1 MPYEC
6 QRRKKTLHFKLSSC
20 IFLSLT
26 ALAIRCYVCAPNIT
40 NSSANMCGDPTDTI
54 NCTDSFYVS
63 CISIS
68 ITGKASNIVGFT
80 VYSLN
85 CGPKLLCS
93 EAYKDYTC
101 DSIKN
106 ATPEAP
112 GVELSNCEISCCQ
125 EDFCNKPLGVSSASS
140 FPRSTTPGPAG
151 STVTVKLSVGSTN
164 FPLNCALFGILGVIS
179 VAVTNI
185 FWTIC
190 LSSIRLQIN
199 EILRI
204 LWRFL
209 MMWIKEKNKS

>member
-6 QRRKKTLHFKLSSC
+6 QRRKKHFISSC
-20 IFLSLT
+20 LHAYFFFLT

-40 NSSANMCGDPTDTI
+40 NYSSANMCGDPTDTI

-101 DSIKN
+101 DSMKN
-106 ATPEAP
+106 ATKAS
-112 GVELSNCEISCCQ
+112 GVELGNCEISCCQ

-185 FWTIC
+185 F
-190 LSSIRLQIN
+190 
-199 EILRI
+199 
-204 LWRFL
+204 
-209 MMWIKEKNKS
+209 